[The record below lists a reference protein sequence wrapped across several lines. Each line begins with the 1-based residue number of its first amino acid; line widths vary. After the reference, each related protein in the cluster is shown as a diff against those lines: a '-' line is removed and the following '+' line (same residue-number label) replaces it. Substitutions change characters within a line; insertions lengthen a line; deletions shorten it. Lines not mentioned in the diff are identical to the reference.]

1 MASTFRALEAS
12 ETEGKFSLKIVEKN
26 VADLP
31 EGDLLIKV
39 DFSSLNYKDAMSASG
54 MPGVTR
60 NYPHTPGIDAVGKIT
75 ESRVADFKEGD
86 EVIVTGYDLGMNTSG
101 GFGEYIR
108 VPSNWA
114 VHLPKG
120 LTAKQSMSLG
130 TAGLTAGLSIHAL
143 DSFREYTGLKNTKSV
158 VSGATGGVGSIS
170 VMLLS
175 KLGSEVTAVTG
186 KNDQSDFL
194 HTIGASSILSREEL
208 AETAR
213 KPIGKSLWDVGV
225 DVASGEIL
233 SLLLTSLSPGGAI
246 ACSGLVGGPSF
257 ESSIFPFILR
267 GNALIG
273 IDSVEIPLK
282 NKDHIWEHFAHDW
295 VLEGLDKLTKEV
307 SLDNLEVEI
316 ESILSGNQVG
326 RVLVKI

>member
-1 MASTFRALEAS
+1 MTSTFRALEAS

-26 VADLP
+26 IADLP

-60 NYPHTPGIDAVGKIT
+60 NYPHTPGIDAAGKIA
-75 ESRVADFKEGD
+75 ESRVSDFKEGD
-86 EVIVTGYDLGMNTSG
+86 DVIVTGYDLGMNTSG

-194 HTIGASSILSREEL
+194 HTIGASNILSREEL
-208 AETAR
+208 AKTAR

-233 SLLLTSLSPGGAI
+233 SLLLTSLSPGGAV

-282 NKDHIWEHFAHDW
+282 DKEHIWEHFAHDW
-295 VLEGLDKLTKEV
+295 ALEGLDKITKEV

>member
-1 MASTFRALEAS
+1 MTSTFRALEAS

-108 VPSNWA
+108 VPSNWV

-143 DSFREYTGLKNTKSV
+143 NSFREYTGLKNTKSV

-194 HTIGASSILSREEL
+194 HSIGATNILSREEL

-225 DVASGEIL
+225 DVVSGEIL
-233 SLLLTSLSPGGAI
+233 SLLLTSLSPGGAV
-246 ACSGLVGGPSF
+246 ACSGLVGGSSF

-282 NKDHIWEHFAHDW
+282 DKDHIWEHFAHDW
-295 VLEGLDKLTKEV
+295 ALEGLDKITKEV

>member
-1 MASTFRALEAS
+1 MASTFKALEVS
-12 ETEGKFSLKIVEKN
+12 EKFSLSIVEKDL
-26 VADLP
+26 ADLP

-60 NYPHTPGIDAVGKIT
+60 NYPHTPGIDAAGKVA
-75 ESRVADFKEGD
+75 ESRVPDFKEGD

-143 DSFREYTGLKNTKSV
+143 DSFREYTGLKDTKSV

-175 KLGSEVTAVTG
+175 KLGSKVTAVTG

-194 HTIGASSILSREEL
+194 HTIGASNILSREEL
-208 AETAR
+208 AKTAR

-233 SLLLTSLSPGGAI
+233 SLLLTSLSPGGAV
-246 ACSGLVGGPSF
+246 ACTGLVGGPSF

-282 NKDHIWEHFAHDW
+282 DKDHIWEHFAHDW
-295 VLEGLDKLTKEV
+295 VLEGLDKITKEV

-316 ESILSGNQVG
+316 KRILSGNQVG

>member
-1 MASTFRALEAS
+1 MTSTFRALEAS
-12 ETEGKFSLKIVEKN
+12 ETDGKFSLAIVEKD

-39 DFSSLNYKDAMSASG
+39 EYSSLNYKDAMSASG

-60 NYPHTPGIDAVGKIT
+60 NYPHTPGIDAAGKIA
-75 ESRVADFKEGD
+75 ESRVSDFKEGD

-108 VPSNWA
+108 VPSGWA

-120 LTAKQSMSLG
+120 LTSKQSMSLG

-194 HTIGASSILSREEL
+194 HSIGATNILSREEL

-213 KPIGKSLWDVGV
+213 KPIGKSLWDIGV
-225 DVASGEIL
+225 DVASGEVL
-233 SLLLTSLSPGGAI
+233 SLLLTSLSPGGAV
-246 ACSGLVGGPSF
+246 ACSGLVGGLSF

-273 IDSVEIPLK
+273 IDSVEIPLEDK
-282 NKDHIWEHFAHDW
+282 LHAWEHFSRDW
-295 VLEGLDKLTKEV
+295 VLEGLDKITKEV
-307 SLDNLEVEI
+307 SIDNLEVEV
-316 ESILSGNQVG
+316 ESMLLGNQVG

>member
-1 MASTFRALEAS
+1 MTSTFKALEVS
-12 ETEGKFSLKIVEKN
+12 EKFSLSIVEKD

-60 NYPHTPGIDAVGKIT
+60 NYPHTPGIDAAGKVA
-75 ESRVADFKEGD
+75 ESRVPDFKEGD

-143 DSFREYTGLKNTKSV
+143 DSFREYTGLKDTKSV

-194 HTIGASSILSREEL
+194 HTIGASNILSREEL
-208 AETAR
+208 AKTAR

-233 SLLLTSLSPGGAI
+233 SLLLTSLSPGGAV

-282 NKDHIWEHFAHDW
+282 DKDHIWEHFAHDW
-295 VLEGLDKLTKEV
+295 VLEGLDKITKEV

>member
-1 MASTFRALEAS
+1 MASTFKALEVS
-12 ETEGKFSLKIVEKN
+12 EKFSLSIVEKDL
-26 VADLP
+26 ADLP

-60 NYPHTPGIDAVGKIT
+60 NYPHTPGIDAAGKVA
-75 ESRVADFKEGD
+75 ESRVPDFKEGD

-143 DSFREYTGLKNTKSV
+143 DSFREYTGLKDTKSV

-175 KLGSEVTAVTG
+175 KLGSKVTAVTG

-194 HTIGASSILSREEL
+194 HTIGASNILSREEL
-208 AETAR
+208 AKTAR

-233 SLLLTSLSPGGAI
+233 SLLLTSLSPGGAV

-282 NKDHIWEHFAHDW
+282 DKDHIWEHFAHDW
-295 VLEGLDKLTKEV
+295 VLEGLDKITKEV

-316 ESILSGNQVG
+316 KRILSGNQVG

>member
-1 MASTFRALEAS
+1 MTSTFRALEAS
-12 ETEGKFSLKIVEKN
+12 ETEGKFSLKIVEKPL
-26 VADLP
+26 ADLP

-60 NYPHTPGIDAVGKIT
+60 NYPHTPGIDAAGKIA
-75 ESRVADFKEGD
+75 ESRVSDFKEGD

-108 VPSNWA
+108 VPSSWA

-120 LTAKQSMSLG
+120 LTAKESMSLG

-143 DSFREYTGLKNTKSV
+143 DSFRAYTGLKNTKSV

-194 HTIGASSILSREEL
+194 HAIGASNILSREEL

-233 SLLLTSLSPGGAI
+233 SLLLTSLSPGGAV

-282 NKDHIWEHFAHDW
+282 DKEHIWEHFAHDW
-295 VLEGLDKLTKEV
+295 ALEGLDKITKEV

>member
-1 MASTFRALEAS
+1 MTSTFRALEAS

-295 VLEGLDKLTKEV
+295 VLEGLDKIIKEV

>member
-1 MASTFRALEAS
+1 MASTFKALEVS
-12 ETEGKFSLKIVEKN
+12 EKFSLSIVEKDL
-26 VADLP
+26 ADLP

-60 NYPHTPGIDAVGKIT
+60 NYPHTPGIDAAGKVA
-75 ESRVADFKEGD
+75 ESRVPDFKEGD

-143 DSFREYTGLKNTKSV
+143 DSFREYTGLKDTKSV

-175 KLGSEVTAVTG
+175 KLGSKVTAVTG

-194 HTIGASSILSREEL
+194 HSIGASNILSREEL
-208 AETAR
+208 AKTAR

-233 SLLLTSLSPGGAI
+233 SLLLTSLSPGGAV

-282 NKDHIWEHFAHDW
+282 DKDHIWEHFAHDW
-295 VLEGLDKLTKEV
+295 VLEGLDKITKEV

-316 ESILSGNQVG
+316 KRILSGNQVG

>member
-1 MASTFRALEAS
+1 MTSTFRALEVS
-12 ETEGKFSLKIVEKN
+12 ETEGEFSLKIVEKN
-26 VADLP
+26 IADLP

-60 NYPHTPGIDAVGKIT
+60 NYPHTPGIDAAGKVVET
-75 ESRVADFKEGD
+75 RVPDFKEGD

-108 VPSNWA
+108 VPANWA
-114 VHLPKG
+114 IHLPEG
-120 LTAKQSMSLG
+120 LTTRQSMSLG

-194 HTIGASSILSREEL
+194 HTIGASNILSREEL

-213 KPIGKSLWDVGV
+213 KPIGKSLWDIGV
-225 DVASGEIL
+225 DVASGEVL
-233 SLLLTSLSPGGAI
+233 SLLLTSLSPGGAV
-246 ACSGLVGGPSF
+246 ACSGLVGGLSF

-273 IDSVEIPLK
+273 IDSVEIPLEDK
-282 NKDHIWEHFAHDW
+282 LHAWEHFSRDW
-295 VLEGLDKLTKEV
+295 VLEGLDKITKEV
-307 SLDNLEVEI
+307 SIDNLEVEV
-316 ESILSGNQVG
+316 ESMLLGNQVG

>member
-1 MASTFRALEAS
+1 MTSTFRALEAS
-12 ETEGKFSLKIVEKN
+12 ETEGKFSLKIVEKPI
-26 VADLP
+26 ADLP

-60 NYPHTPGIDAVGKIT
+60 NYPHTPGIDAAGKIA
-75 ESRVADFKEGD
+75 ESTVPDFKEGD

-108 VPSNWA
+108 VPSSWA

-120 LTAKQSMSLG
+120 LTAKESMSLG

-194 HTIGASSILSREEL
+194 HAIGASNILSREEL

-233 SLLLTSLSPGGAI
+233 SLLLTSLSPGGAV

-282 NKDHIWEHFAHDW
+282 DKEHIWEHFAHDW
-295 VLEGLDKLTKEV
+295 VLEGLDKSTKEV

>member
-1 MASTFRALEAS
+1 MTSTFRALEVS
-12 ETEGKFSLKIVEKN
+12 ETEGEFSLKIVEKN
-26 VADLP
+26 IADLP

-54 MPGVTR
+54 LPGVTR
-60 NYPHTPGIDAVGKIT
+60 NYPHTPGIDAAGKIA
-75 ESRVADFKEGD
+75 ESTVPDFKEGD

-108 VPSNWA
+108 VPPNWA

-120 LTAKQSMSLG
+120 LTTKQSMSLG

-143 DSFREYTGLKNTKSV
+143 DSFREYAGLKNTKSI

-186 KNDQSDFL
+186 KKDQSDFL
-194 HTIGASSILSREEL
+194 HTIGASNILSREEL

-225 DVASGEIL
+225 DVASGEVL
-233 SLLLTSLSPGGAI
+233 SLLLTSLSPGGAV
-246 ACSGLVGGPSF
+246 ACSGLVGGHSF

-282 NKDHIWEHFAHDW
+282 DKGHIWEHFALDW
-295 VLEGLDKLTKEV
+295 VLEGLNKIIKEV

>member
-1 MASTFRALEAS
+1 MTSTFRALEVS
-12 ETEGKFSLKIVEKN
+12 ETEGEFSLKIVEKN
-26 VADLP
+26 IADLP

-54 MPGVTR
+54 LPGVTR
-60 NYPHTPGIDAVGKIT
+60 NYPHTPGIDAAGKIA
-75 ESRVADFKEGD
+75 ESAVPDFKEGD
-86 EVIVTGYDLGMNTSG
+86 EVIVTGYDLGMNTPG

-120 LTAKQSMSLG
+120 LTTKQSMSLG

-143 DSFREYTGLKNTKSV
+143 DSFREYAGLKNTKSV

-194 HTIGASSILSREEL
+194 HAIGASNILSREEL

-233 SLLLTSLSPGGAI
+233 SLLLTSLSPGGAV
-246 ACSGLVGGPSF
+246 ACSGLVAGPSF

-282 NKDHIWEHFAHDW
+282 DKEHIWEHFAHDW
-295 VLEGLDKLTKEV
+295 VLEGLDKSTKEV

>member
-1 MASTFRALEAS
+1 MTSTFRALEAS

-194 HTIGASSILSREEL
+194 HTIGASNILSREEL

-295 VLEGLDKLTKEV
+295 VLEGLDKITKEV

>member
-1 MASTFRALEAS
+1 MASTFKALEVS
-12 ETEGKFSLKIVEKN
+12 EKFSLSIVEKDL
-26 VADLP
+26 ADLP

-60 NYPHTPGIDAVGKIT
+60 NYPHTPGIDAAGKVA
-75 ESRVADFKEGD
+75 ESRVPDFKEGD

-143 DSFREYTGLKNTKSV
+143 DSFREYTGLKDTKSV

-194 HTIGASSILSREEL
+194 HTIGASNILSREEL
-208 AETAR
+208 TKTAR

-233 SLLLTSLSPGGAI
+233 SLLLTSLSPGGAV

-282 NKDHIWEHFAHDW
+282 DKDHIWEHFAHDW
-295 VLEGLDKLTKEV
+295 VLEGLDKITKEV

-316 ESILSGNQVG
+316 KRILSGNQVG

>member
-1 MASTFRALEAS
+1 MTSTFKALEVS
-12 ETEGKFSLKIVEKN
+12 EKFSLSIVEKDL
-26 VADLP
+26 ADLP

-60 NYPHTPGIDAVGKIT
+60 NYPHTPGIDAAGKVA
-75 ESRVADFKEGD
+75 ESRVPDFKEGD

-143 DSFREYTGLKNTKSV
+143 DSFREYTGLKDTKSV

-194 HTIGASSILSREEL
+194 HTIGASNILSREEL
-208 AETAR
+208 AKTAR

-233 SLLLTSLSPGGAI
+233 SLLLTSLSPGGAV

-282 NKDHIWEHFAHDW
+282 DKDHIWEHFAHDW
-295 VLEGLDKLTKEV
+295 VLEGLNKITKEV

>member
-1 MASTFRALEAS
+1 MTSTFRALEAS

-26 VADLP
+26 IADLP

-54 MPGVTR
+54 LPGVTR
-60 NYPHTPGIDAVGKIT
+60 NYPHTPGIDAAGKIA
-75 ESRVADFKEGD
+75 ESRVSDFKEGD

-130 TAGLTAGLSIHAL
+130 TAGLTSGLSIHAL

-295 VLEGLDKLTKEV
+295 VLEGLDKITKEV